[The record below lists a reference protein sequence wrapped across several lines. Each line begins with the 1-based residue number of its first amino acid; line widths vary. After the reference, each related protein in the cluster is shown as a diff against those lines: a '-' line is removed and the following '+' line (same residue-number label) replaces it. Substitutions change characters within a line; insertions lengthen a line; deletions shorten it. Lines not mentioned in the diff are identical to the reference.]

1 MSEFGFKRATKYSRA
16 DVYQKVTGK
25 KDKLPFNFHRTGYGR
40 IDENLF
46 AFINIGFEGHAGKIF
61 ENKFDKTAERLIWYG
76 KKKSHSNQPLMKE
89 LIDGSLSLQCFARWE
104 DNDDFTYLGVGKI
117 LDYRDG
123 AVVIDAD
130 GNETTCIEFT
140 ISTRKRDKT
149 WKEDIIQ
156 AIESLGGIAH
166 RSDILKEVKK
176 IRKGNLNSTW
186 DKTVQKELES
196 HSSDS
201 EVFNKK
207 EDIFY
212 SVMGKGKGV
221 WGLRD
226 TQKNPISQITDIEDD
241 NFNSTGKEGKVKLVK
256 HLYRE
261 RDKDLVVSKKKSF
274 QKKHGKLF
282 CEACNFDF
290 KNKYGERGEGF
301 IECHHIVPLSE
312 IEKEQETKLSD
323 LALLCSNCHRMV
335 HRKKKWLTMSQL
347 KKIIVTK

>member
-104 DNDDFTYLGVGKI
+104 DNDEFTYLGVGKI

-123 AVVIDAD
+123 AEVIDAD

-156 AIESLGGIAH
+156 ALENLNGVAKLSEIY
-166 RSDILKEVKK
+166 KEVKK
-176 IRKGNLNSTW
+176 IRNGNLNPTW
-186 DKTVQKELES
+186 DRTIQREIES
-196 HSSDS
+196 YSSDS
-201 EVFNKK
+201 QAFNKK
-207 EDIFY
+207 EDIFF
-212 SVMGKGKGV
+212 SVLGKGKGV
-221 WGLRD
+221 WGLRE
-226 TQKNPISQITDIEDD
+226 TNKNPISQITDTNDEEL
-241 NFNSTGKEGKVKLVK
+241 NTTGKEGKVKLVK
-256 HLYRE
+256 HYLRE
-261 RDKDLVVSKKKSF
+261 RDKEIVVSKKKSF

-290 KNKYGERGEGF
+290 KDKYGDRGEGY
-301 IECHHIVPLSE
+301 IECHHIIPLSE
-312 IEKEQETKLSD
+312 INKEHKVKLSD

-335 HRKKKWLTMSQL
+335 HRKRKWLTMSQL